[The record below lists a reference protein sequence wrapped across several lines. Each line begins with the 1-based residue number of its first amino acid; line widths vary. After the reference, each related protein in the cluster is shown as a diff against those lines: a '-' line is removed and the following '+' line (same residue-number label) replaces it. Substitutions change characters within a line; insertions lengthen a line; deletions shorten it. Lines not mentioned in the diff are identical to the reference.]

1 MLKSGA
7 FDSQIRDTLSEAAD
21 QIAAS
26 DLLKIR
32 IKNSL
37 STQTIKEEPMKKI
50 FSIKRVVILA
60 AVICVLATAT
70 VFAAGGITHYTSSS
84 YRGNA
89 YTKIPSADKLS
100 KDIGFTPKII
110 AAFSNGYAFKDA
122 EPVGTNGQ
130 SEENQNLTSFK
141 ELSTTYC
148 APDGKSVTLTSCET
162 GSFEGG
168 LPKVDQTE
176 SYKTLDLKYNTQAY
190 RFVPENYQL
199 TDADKA
205 AQADG
210 SVIFSFGSDAADSE
224 TIQSVG
230 WSEGG
235 IDYSLMTQNTS
246 LTSADLFSMAH
257 ELIDMA

>member
-1 MLKSGA
+1 MSLGLIAISVLQKSALKVSVLYFG
-7 FDSQIRDTLSEAAD
+7 DKPDTPGVPPS
-21 QIAAS
+21 
-26 DLLKIR
+26 LKFR
-32 IKNSL
+32 VQKNIHHL
-37 STQTIKEEPMKKI
+37 ERMKKI

-148 APDGKSVTLTSCET
+148 APDGKSVTLTS
-162 GSFEGG
+162 
-168 LPKVDQTE
+168 
-176 SYKTLDLKYNTQAY
+176 
-190 RFVPENYQL
+190 
-199 TDADKA
+199 
-205 AQADG
+205 
-210 SVIFSFGSDAADSE
+210 
-224 TIQSVG
+224 
-230 WSEGG
+230 
-235 IDYSLMTQNTS
+235 
-246 LTSADLFSMAH
+246 
-257 ELIDMA
+257 